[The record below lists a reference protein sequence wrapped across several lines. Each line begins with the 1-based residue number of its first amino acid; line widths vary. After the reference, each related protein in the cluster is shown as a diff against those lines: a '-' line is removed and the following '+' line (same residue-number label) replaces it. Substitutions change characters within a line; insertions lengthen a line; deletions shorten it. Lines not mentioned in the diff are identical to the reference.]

1 MPSSVYTLTESSGSP
16 RDPHLYSPSRI
27 TPGIQGNATRWSPLN
42 PIPNPFE
49 SAFVPPSSNR
59 TSVDGSKESRDG
71 MLSPSPIAPLRVKAR
86 KSVPPVIT
94 SPLPLRQPIT
104 VAPEEIDGM
113 PFPSTPT
120 SVRDGTFSLNVD
132 QPVGP
137 DETLATDLSH
147 HTVNSGFPT
156 RIIQPSLPTL
166 EKAASIAIFFETL
179 YHALLKPPPTLQA
192 AHPDNYIC
200 ARELRRLALEDE
212 MANRGLKETDK
223 EALRQKWVEAETNNL
238 REKRRRVGSNSFTKL
253 KVIGHGKISSL
264 SKHIWFRYRPTY
276 VQNRRLWRRLSGK
289 GKRNRR
295 IVCYERGEVSKG
307 EHRSEPAN
315 ACT

>member
-1 MPSSVYTLTESSGSP
+1 
-16 RDPHLYSPSRI
+16 
-27 TPGIQGNATRWSPLN
+27 
-42 PIPNPFE
+42 
-49 SAFVPPSSNR
+49 
-59 TSVDGSKESRDG
+59 
-71 MLSPSPIAPLRVKAR
+71 
-86 KSVPPVIT
+86 
-94 SPLPLRQPIT
+94 
-104 VAPEEIDGM
+104 M